1 MLIKHRYKINLKIF
15 YKINYLIKINKIKKR
30 NKLIYN
36 LLLLIMMIYVKNK
49 KYMFLIWVNT
59 LNHYSN

>member
-59 LNHYSN
+59 LNHYNN